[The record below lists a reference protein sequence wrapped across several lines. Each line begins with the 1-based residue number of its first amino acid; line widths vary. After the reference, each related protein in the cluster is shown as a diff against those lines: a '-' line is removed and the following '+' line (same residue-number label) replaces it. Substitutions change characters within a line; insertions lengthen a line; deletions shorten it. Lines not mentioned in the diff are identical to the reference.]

1 MTSCLRKTRRHY
13 HEGKERP
20 AAAGGAEC
28 VVMEA
33 NKKSY
38 LNLIAGGLFSLMA
51 LRQLFY
57 LINYFSF
64 RGLLW
69 VAGYAVAAVMLFIGG
84 RNILPA
90 AGFSL
95 LTLMS
100 LYSFVMYG
108 DKFLNFLELLAYAAI
123 IIVLIAALTDYL
135 PNLTQTARQIW
146 FAPGVLMAVSSVIWL
161 ILSLFRG
168 YYPPMS
174 WLFQVFWQVP
184 PIAALFLTGLWATSA
199 AGLTSSQAGR
209 PQNVYGQPTYNQGG
223 QNIYGQPAYGQGG
236 QTTYGQ
242 SAYSQGGQ
250 TTYGQPAYS
259 QENTYDQPSYSQPGQ
274 SSDGYIG
281 MAQHVL
287 LLLLTC
293 GIWNLIWV
301 YRTTDYLNRVEDEPP
316 RIPVNKLLLC
326 MFVPFYSIYW
336 TYQSAQRVDKLAARN
351 GVASDLTT
359 LCLILAIFVPVIPP
373 ILMQDKIN
381 AIASGGGASYT
392 GTGYTAPQQPR
403 RAPRA
408 GGIGTAEE
416 LKAYKELLDSGAIT
430 QEEYEAKKRQLL
442 GL

>member
-1 MTSCLRKTRRHY
+1 METS
-13 HEGKERP
+13 
-20 AAAGGAEC
+20 
-28 VVMEA
+28 
-33 NKKSY
+33 KKSY
-38 LNLIAGGLFSLMA
+38 LNLIAGGLFALMA

-69 VAGYAVAAVMLFIGG
+69 AAGYAVAAVMLFIGG

-108 DKFLNFLELLAYAAI
+108 DKFLNFLDLLAYAAI

-135 PNLTQTARQIW
+135 PDLTQTARQIW
-146 FAPGVLMAVSSVIWL
+146 FVPGVLMAVSSVIWL
-161 ILSLFRG
+161 ILLLFRG

-184 PIAALFLTGLWATSA
+184 PIAALFLAGLWAA
-199 AGLTSSQAGR
+199 YPNGLTSGQAGR
-209 PQNVYGQPTYNQGG
+209 PQNAYGQPTYNQGG
-223 QNIYGQPAYGQGG
+223 
-236 QTTYGQ
+236 
-242 SAYSQGGQ
+242 
-250 TTYGQPAYS
+250 YGQPAYS
-259 QENTYDQPSYSQPGQ
+259 QGNTYAQPSYSQSGQ

-293 GIWNLIWV
+293 GIWNLIWI

-359 LCLILAIFVPVIPP
+359 LCLILAIFVPIIPP

-381 AIASGGGASYT
+381 AIASGGGMSQT

-403 RAPRA
+403 QAPRA
-408 GGIGTAEE
+408 GGVGTAEE
-416 LKAYKELLDSGAIT
+416 LKAYKDLLDSGAIT
-430 QEEYEAKKRQLL
+430 QEEYEAKKRQIL